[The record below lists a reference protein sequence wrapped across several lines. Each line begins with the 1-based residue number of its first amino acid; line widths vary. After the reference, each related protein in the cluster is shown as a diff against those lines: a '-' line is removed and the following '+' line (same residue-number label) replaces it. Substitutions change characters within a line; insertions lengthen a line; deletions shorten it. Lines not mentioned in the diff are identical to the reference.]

1 MSEQEDLQSQIL
13 QLQQLQ
19 QQYESIATTRNQMEL
34 QLKEVEIAYEEVEK
48 ADKDTPIYKSA
59 GALMVKAKDKLEV
72 LKELTERKE
81 TLTIRVESFKKQE
94 KATEDMLR
102 KLSQQVQ
109 EKIQVSQGGA
119 MGKGPTAG

>member
-1 MSEQEDLQSQIL
+1 MSEQEDIQSQIL

-48 ADKDTPIYKSA
+48 ADKNTPIYKSA
-59 GALMVKAKDKLEV
+59 GALMVKAKDKLVV

-81 TLTIRVESFKKQE
+81 TLGIRVESFKKQE
-94 KATEDMLR
+94 KATEDILR
-102 KLSQQVQ
+102 KMSQQVQ
-109 EKIQVSQGGA
+109 ERIQVTQGGG
-119 MGKGPTAG
+119 MGQGPTAN